1 MRGSHEPQATGLGI
15 HDPSQSHNSTPTQ
28 TPRASQRMS
37 GVHFPLPTF
46 ITASPATPHAEAN
59 GAHDHGHGHTIRAPR
74 GHDNSRVLDRISALL
89 HKEDHHTPP
98 ADASSTLQVPTV
110 QGGGTPTSEPG
121 MHSFEIEFKDR
132 PALKVLVV
140 TWNMGDALVS

>member
-1 MRGSHEPQATGLGI
+1 
-15 HDPSQSHNSTPTQ
+15 
-28 TPRASQRMS
+28 MS

-46 ITASPATPHAEAN
+46 VTTSPAAPHSEAN
-59 GAHDHGHGHTIRAPR
+59 GAHGHGHGHATRAPR

-89 HKEDHHTPP
+89 HKDDHHAPP
-98 ADASSTLQVPTV
+98 QAEASNSLQVPSV
-110 QGGGTPTSEPG
+110 VASGTPTSEPG